1 MRVVLAISP
10 ILNVGSAA
18 VTVGL
23 LYVMPKGS
31 VQRRLACHLA
41 RKRMCRLAYVSCRI
55 MCRVLGPGER
65 SLWGSGDLYIFRWSA
80 KHASNKNDNLCPA
93 EVVNSRDHGH
103 QGANDRRRAGQN
115 PILCTKCA

>member
-10 ILNVGSAA
+10 ILNFGSAA
-18 VTVGL
+18 GTLGM
-23 LYVMPKGS
+23 LYVMIKGS

-65 SLWGSGDLYIFRWSA
+65 SLWGSGDLYIFTGSA
-80 KHASNKNDNLCPA
+80 KRDSEKNEHLCPA
-93 EVVNSRDHGH
+93 R
-103 QGANDRRRAGQN
+103 
-115 PILCTKCA
+115 